1 MGHRLDL
8 YIATK
13 LSVQIFF
20 SFLYS
25 CSSRPLETLKLWFLP
40 SRPLWGGS
48 QKKNSKTYI
57 YIHIHIFGD
66 PPLGPQETSF
76 DILKSPDPL
85 DYSLDWHYGTGRT
98 YPIECVGSSCPALS
112 NYLVCLVR
120 VYFNFQRA
128 LMKVYVAKNVPLIIL
143 IIMPLDRP
151 LHDTQQEQI

>member
-1 MGHRLDL
+1 MDRYGSNFGFI
-8 YIATK
+8 YILL
-13 LSVQIFF
+13 LSFLCSFFF
-20 SFLYS
+20 SFLSS
-25 CSSRPLETLKLWFLP
+25 CSSRPLETLKL
-40 SRPLWGGS
+40 
-48 QKKNSKTYI
+48 
-57 YIHIHIFGD
+57 
-66 PPLGPQETSF
+66 F

-128 LMKVYVAKNVPLIIL
+128 LMKVYVAKNVPLIII
-143 IIMPLDRP
+143 IIMPMDRP